1 MGAAIHGPEGL
12 TELGNEPF
20 TIGRSRNNRLVY
32 TNSQIS
38 SRHAEIQ
45 LMPNGRYQVVDVG
58 STNGTM
64 VNGVKLNAGV
74 PQPLNAGDVIL
85 LGGSGGIELRFE
97 LTTADAPWA
106 ANQPQMPPAPGPA
119 PFGGPDPFGPPA
131 GGSFGGGISQPAPGF
146 APVDP

>member
-1 MGAAIHGPEGL
+1 MGAAIRGPEGL
-12 TELGNEPF
+12 TELGNEPL

-45 LMPNGRYQVVDVG
+45 LMPDGRYQVVDVG
-58 STNGTM
+58 STNGTA

-97 LTTADAPWA
+97 LTATNAPWA
-106 ANQPQMPPAPGPA
+106 ANQPQMPPAPGPV
-119 PFGGPDPFGPPA
+119 PFGGQDPFGTPA
-131 GGSFGGGISQPAPGF
+131 GASFGGISQPA
-146 APVDP
+146 